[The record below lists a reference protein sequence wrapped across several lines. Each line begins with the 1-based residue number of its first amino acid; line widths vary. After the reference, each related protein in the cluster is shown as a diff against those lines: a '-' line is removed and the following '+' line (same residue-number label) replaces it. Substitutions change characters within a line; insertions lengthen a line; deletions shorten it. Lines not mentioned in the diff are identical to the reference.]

1 MERLVRVCLI
11 FFAIGSLIFAVI
23 ALFFPVKSSFIRG
36 YLDSGAVY
44 QRWFWTYAY
53 ATVGGYLLLLAGVV
67 NTVTALRFQKCFTP
81 LEFLSWSVFSGFLIL
96 CLWLAGRTSI
106 FSWLPSIPGEIQ
118 HAIGSPYVYL
128 VEYKILN
135 IPQVFGSIFTL
146 VFVAF
151 STPISLIEFYLQ
163 HGGSATKPLSP
174 TR

>member
-1 MERLVRVCLI
+1 MERLVRACLI

-23 ALFFPVKSSFIRG
+23 ALFFTVKSSFIRG
-36 YLDSGAVY
+36 YLDSGALY

-67 NTVTALRFQKCFTP
+67 NTVTALRFQKGFTH
-81 LEFLSWSVFSGFLIL
+81 LECLSWSVFSGFLIL

-106 FSWLPSIPGEIQ
+106 FSWLPSIPAEIQ

-128 VEYKILN
+128 VEYKIAN
-135 IPQVFGSIFTL
+135 IPQVLGSIFTL

-151 STPISLIEFYLQ
+151 SILISTLHIALGTSSKSEAPSHKL
-163 HGGSATKPLSP
+163 
-174 TR
+174 